1 VLRRK
6 IWSVHV
12 GRRDAMERRA
22 GVDADRTAAAC
33 RADVTDASGGAE
45 DRWTLFDPADTGA
58 VANFAAGG
66 VVAVAS

>member
-1 VLRRK
+1 
-6 IWSVHV
+6 
-12 GRRDAMERRA
+12 MERRA